1 MTKTFNIGE
10 YCQYGTIIAEQ
21 NDIHLT
27 IKVCDYKTKNVR
39 EKEKFHFVDKAKAQ
53 WFLEDF
59 TTPYYAD
66 KIINHFYT

>member
-10 YCQYGTIIAEQ
+10 YCKFGTIIVEVKGL
-21 NDIHLT
+21 HT
-27 IKVCDYKTKNVR
+27 TVKVCDYKTKNVQ
-39 EKEKFHFVDKAKAQ
+39 EKERFHFVDKHKLQ

-66 KIINHFYT
+66 KIINHFYN